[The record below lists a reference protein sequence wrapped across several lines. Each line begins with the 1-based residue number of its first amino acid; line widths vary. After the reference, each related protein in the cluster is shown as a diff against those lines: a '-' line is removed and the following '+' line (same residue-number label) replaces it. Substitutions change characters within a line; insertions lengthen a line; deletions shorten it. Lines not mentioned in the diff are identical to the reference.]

1 MELQKRPLL
10 SIPEQSTMFNSQ
22 MIFNRSIKY
31 DRGIQT
37 GEDKVEAI
45 EKAPSL
51 FSENK
56 NI

>member
-1 MELQKRPLL
+1 
-10 SIPEQSTMFNSQ
+10 MFNSQ